1 MKRRMTGSPVT
12 SCADHSLNSHAVLLY
27 MRIVMKISLLLL
39 VIFVCVTVSALK
51 AKKSSECKRVTSV
64 ADHVLLALQWP
75 PGVCLSS
82 RRRCRSSI
90 DRFTIHGTWPNFRNS
105 SGPAFCCGERFDAS
119 RVTQQVPDL
128 QSKWGTL
135 FPGSDS
141 AFWQHE
147 WDKHGTCAMTPKLR
161 GQIQYFKQTVQLLDD
176 LHIMDWLR
184 ESGIIP
190 LHEKDNR
197 SYATSLIHRSLENH
211 TDGKRIRLDCKR
223 IRQSNEAILVGFH
236 VCYAPLTLEFTD
248 CPGRGDGRCGSH
260 VRFVRPFSTSLVA
273 NNPVTSAPSLSDPQG
288 EHETFLDSDE

>member
-1 MKRRMTGSPVT
+1 MCCWRCSGRPES
-12 SCADHSLNSHAVLLY
+12 A
-27 MRIVMKISLLLL
+27 SLL
-39 VIFVCVTVSALK
+39 VVVVDHPSTALRSM
-51 AKKSSECKRVTSV
+51 ARGLTSV
-64 ADHVLLALQWP
+64 IHQDLHSAVASVLMHHV
-75 PGVCLSS
+75 SHN
-82 RRRCRSSI
+82 RSL
-90 DRFTIHGTWPNFRNS
+90 T
-105 SGPAFCCGERFDAS
+105 
-119 RVTQQVPDL
+119 L

-190 LHEKDNR
+190 LPEKDSR
-197 SYATSLIHRSLENH
+197 SFPTSLIHSSLENH

-260 VRFVRPFSTSLVA
+260 VRFVKPFSTSLVA